1 MKIFTA
7 IRMLGDRVSE
17 GQHATMTRSMYTTCA
32 TVIRLHIVGDG
43 GIGPF
48 NTHPGFAAGLDTI
61 ITTWS

>member
-1 MKIFTA
+1 
-7 IRMLGDRVSE
+7 MLGDRVSE
-17 GQHATMTRSMYTTCA
+17 GQHATMTQSMYTTCA